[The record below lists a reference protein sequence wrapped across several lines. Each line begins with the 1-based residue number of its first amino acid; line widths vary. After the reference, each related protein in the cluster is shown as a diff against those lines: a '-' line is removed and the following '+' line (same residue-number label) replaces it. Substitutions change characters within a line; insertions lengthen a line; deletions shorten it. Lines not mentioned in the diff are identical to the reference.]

1 MVTNIQTTQSLKGSS
16 LGLMEAVGQSLA
28 NISPT
33 LTPALNMGAVVALA
47 GQGTWLVYVVAT
59 IALIIV
65 GLNMSILAS
74 RFAAAGSFFVFIS
87 RSLGPMM
94 GGLTGWALILAYIGT
109 AMALLAGL
117 AIFVNNTLA
126 PLGLTIPPIVS
137 YLIFGALAWYLAYRD
152 IKLSSRISL
161 IIEAISVTAISI
173 LVFSVVGKNYSPSV
187 IGTQI
192 TISAI
197 PLKGMFEGV
206 VLAIFSF
213 VGFESSVTLGKET
226 RDPTRNIP
234 RAVMGSMLFAGLF
247 FTIMAFAM
255 ITAFKGN
262 ATAFGNDPAPLET
275 LLGYLHLAFLSTPVY
290 AIASLSLFACV
301 LASINAGSRLLFSM
315 GRYQF
320 VHKSMGFVHASHQTP
335 HVAITISSVLAVLGP
350 IFLID
355 KGAMNTYDIAGTIA
369 TFGFIFV
376 YLLVSISA
384 PLYLAKNRSGS
395 MLSVLLGLI
404 GSCLMAA
411 AFFGSVY
418 PVPAYP
424 FNLLPY
430 IFIAY
435 LLIGMAMLF
444 RLKYVSPAI
453 LERVELD
460 LEGNEGAII
469 GKK

>member
-1 MVTNIQTTQSLKGSS
+1 M
-16 LGLMEAVGQSLA
+16 
-28 NISPT
+28 
-33 LTPALNMGAVVALA
+33 
-47 GQGTWLVYVVAT
+47 
-59 IALIIV
+59 
-65 GLNMSILAS
+65 
-74 RFAAAGSFFVFIS
+74 
-87 RSLGPMM
+87 
-94 GGLTGWALILAYIGT
+94 
-109 AMALLAGL
+109 
-117 AIFVNNTLA
+117 
-126 PLGLTIPPIVS
+126 
-137 YLIFGALAWYLAYRD
+137 
-152 IKLSSRISL
+152 
-161 IIEAISVTAISI
+161 
-173 LVFSVVGKNYSPSV
+173 
-187 IGTQI
+187 
-192 TISAI
+192 
-197 PLKGMFEGV
+197 
-206 VLAIFSF
+206 
-213 VGFESSVTLGKET
+213 
-226 RDPTRNIP
+226 
-234 RAVMGSMLFAGLF
+234 
-247 FTIMAFAM
+247 
-255 ITAFKGN
+255 
-262 ATAFGNDPAPLET
+262 
-275 LLGYLHLAFLSTPVY
+275 
-290 AIASLSLFACV
+290 
-301 LASINAGSRLLFSM
+301 
-315 GRYQF
+315 
-320 VHKSMGFVHASHQTP
+320 
-335 HVAITISSVLAVLGP
+335 TISSVLAVLGP